1 VSTAHALA
9 NVGLAA
15 GMGAGLKEDTGSS
28 PWPVFGKPVLFGLEL
43 AVHNICAI
51 TVVWEWIF
59 ATP

>member
-28 PWPVFGKPVLFGLEL
+28 PWPVFGKPVLLFGLEL

-51 TVVWEWIF
+51 TVV
-59 ATP
+59 